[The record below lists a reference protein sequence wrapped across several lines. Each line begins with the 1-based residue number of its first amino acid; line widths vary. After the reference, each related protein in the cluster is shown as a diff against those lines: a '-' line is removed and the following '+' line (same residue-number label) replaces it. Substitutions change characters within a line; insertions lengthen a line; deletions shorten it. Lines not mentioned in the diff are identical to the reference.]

1 MKPSTPIAGS
11 KWMWCLSPCPA
22 QGLVDINNAMWD
34 VYVWTESTR
43 KSNALSPS
51 ETEIPYAVPVPLSPC
66 VLIAI
71 KIKVWTGFATGTIS
85 NVGFLCSN
93 VKPRPS
99 ISKQAWLR
107 VPVAYL
113 SFVNFNKRW
122 DLSINSW

>member
-22 QGLVDINNAMWD
+22 QGPVDINNAMWD
-34 VYVWTESTR
+34 VYVWIESIR
-43 KSNALSPS
+43 KRDVLSLS
-51 ETEIPYAVPVPLSPC
+51 ETEIPYAVPVLLSPC

-71 KIKVWTGFATGTIS
+71 KIKVWMSFVTGTIS

-99 ISKQAWLR
+99 ISKRELRR
-107 VPVAYL
+107 VPVDYP
-113 SFVNFNKRW
+113 SFANFNKPW
-122 DLSINSW
+122 GLNINSW